1 MVRSHHLIVKLLMA
15 QLDTAAA
22 STAGKRPGVCR
33 MKKTVPR
40 IDMTPMVDLGF
51 LLISFFVITTELSR
65 PGGLPLFMPKDSK
78 ANPTKLGDSYAL
90 TVLLT
95 QGKHYYYEG
104 EWKKAEQENR
114 IRETSLTG
122 LREIISRKQKILD
135 DTIKYKEGR
144 KGLMLLIKA
153 AENASYTS
161 VVDALDE
168 VVINAVEKHAII
180 AISDA
185 EKNWLRQRE

>member
-1 MVRSHHLIVKLLMA
+1 MVRSRHLIVKLLMA
-15 QLDTAAA
+15 QLDTAEA
-22 STAGKRPGVCR
+22 SSARKRPGVSR
-33 MKKTVPR
+33 MKKTAPR

-65 PGGLPLFMPKDSK
+65 PGGMTLIVPKDSK
-78 ANPTKLGDSYAL
+78 NNLTELGDSYAL
-90 TVLLT
+90 TILLT
-95 QGKHYYYEG
+95 GGKQYYYEG
-104 EWKKAEQENR
+104 DWKNAVQENR
-114 IRETSLTG
+114 IQETSLTG
-122 LREIISRKQKILD
+122 LREVISRKQKILD
-135 DTIKYKEGR
+135 DTIRYKEGR

-153 AENASYTS
+153 TENASYTS

-180 AISDA
+180 AVSEE

>member
-1 MVRSHHLIVKLLMA
+1 MA
-15 QLDTAAA
+15 QIDTAAA
-22 STAGKRPGVCR
+22 GTARKRPGVGR
-33 MKKTVPR
+33 MKKPVLR

-65 PGGLPLFMPKDSK
+65 PGALPLFMPKDSK
-78 ANPTKLGDSYAL
+78 EHPTELGESYAM

-95 QGKHYYYEG
+95 GEKHYYYEG
-104 EWKKAEQENR
+104 DWKKALQENR
-114 IRETSLTG
+114 IQETSLTG
-122 LREIISRKQKILD
+122 LQEIISRKQRVLD
-135 DTIKYKEGR
+135 DTIRYKEGR

-168 VVINAVEKHAII
+168 VLINAVDKHAII
-180 AISDA
+180 AIFEQ

>member
-1 MVRSHHLIVKLLMA
+1 MA
-15 QLDTAAA
+15 QLDTAVAC
-22 STAGKRPGVCR
+22 TTRKRPGVSR

-51 LLISFFVITTELSR
+51 LLISFFVITAELSR
-65 PGGLPLFMPKDSK
+65 PGAMPLIMPKDSK
-78 ANPTKLGDSYAL
+78 NNPTELGDSYAL
-90 TVLLT
+90 TILLT
-95 QGKHYYYEG
+95 GGKQYYYEG
-104 EWKKAEQENR
+104 DWKKAVQENR
-114 IRETSLTG
+114 IQETSLSG
-122 LREIISRKQKILD
+122 LREVISRKQKRLD
-135 DTIKYKEGR
+135 DTIRYKEGR

-180 AISDA
+180 AISEE
-185 EKNWLRQRE
+185 EKKWLRQRE